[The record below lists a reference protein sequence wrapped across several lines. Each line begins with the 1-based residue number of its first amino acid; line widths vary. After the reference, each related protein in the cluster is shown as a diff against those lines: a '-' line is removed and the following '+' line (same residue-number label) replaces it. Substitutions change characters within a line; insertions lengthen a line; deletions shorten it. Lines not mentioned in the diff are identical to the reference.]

1 MNIPLVYHPGET
13 NNQNYPLARFLP
25 RLPRGATRAW
35 LKENIEP
42 GSWVIDPFGVSPQL
56 AIEAAKAGYKILVTA
71 NNPIARFL
79 IEMAATPPSKEDLV
93 SVLANL
99 ASAKRGDERMEPH
112 ILELYKTECDNCG
125 LGVFADAFL
134 WEKDSDYPYAR
145 IYTCTSCE
153 HAGEFPANQADIQRA
168 ESFDKS
174 GPHRARALERVASLD
189 SPNRE
194 HVEEAMDAYLPRS
207 IYALF
212 TLINKLDGLG
222 LSEQDSDL
230 IIALLL
236 TACDKGNTLWQV
248 SGGRERPKQLTTPS
262 RYFEHNI
269 WFALEKAINIW
280 VSNDTATTLAY
291 WPELPP
297 DSGGICL
304 YEGRM
309 SDFNDPLVDD
319 IHVEAVICALPRP
332 NQAYWTLSA
341 LWSGWLWGKEAI
353 GPIVSV
359 LKRRRYDWAW
369 HTTALK
375 NNLTH
380 LGPILSKG
388 SPFLGLITES
398 ETSFDI
404 SAVVAAELANFKLQS
419 LAMRR
424 KSSQTQMVWEYFD
437 KPFAPKKTDPSN
449 LIKTTANETLKLY
462 GQPAHYRQLLNA
474 SLINLS
480 QNNAI
485 AIPDTDPADNFS
497 NVRSALEFGLSF
509 SGEFSRYEKSE
520 HSLEVGWWWLPEEK
534 DVSQPLADRVE
545 KTIVNLLVNQSSFT
559 FEEIDQIVCKEF
571 PGLLTP
577 EKDLINSILNSYAKQ
592 GDNLNWQLRQED
604 TPKRRRE
611 DLDEIKNILSGL
623 GNKFALKITSYEGGL
638 IWEGEKKFIF
648 HISASAIL
656 GKILLRQDEP
666 NTQNLIILPGSRAEL
681 VMKKLSDDP
690 RLAEILEND
699 WQILKFR
706 WVRRLTE
713 TPGLTFDTFN
723 SQLDLDPL
731 SEDDPQLPLL

>member
-56 AIEAAKAGYKILVTA
+56 AVEAAKAGYKILVTA

-309 SDFNDPLVDD
+309 SDFNDPLVDG

-424 KSSQTQMVWEYFD
+424 KYSQTQMVWEYFD
-437 KPFAPKKTDPSN
+437 KPLSPKKTDPSN

-509 SGEFSRYEKSE
+509 SGEFFRYEKSE
-520 HSLEVGWWWLPEEK
+520 HSLEVGWWWLPKEK

-545 KTIVNLLVNQSSFT
+545 KTIVNLLVNQSNLT

-623 GNKFALKITSYEGGL
+623 GNKFALKITSYEGSL